1 MITMIEEIIKVELS
15 YQQRL
20 VTLTETLIIPGTT
33 KPNLININCIII
45 HCLEETLTKT
55 MSQGTQ
61 SGIAVRNYA
70 LCTSPTE

>member
-1 MITMIEEIIKVELS
+1 MIEEMIKVDLS

-20 VTLTETLIIPGTT
+20 VMLTETLIIPGTT
-33 KPNLININCIII
+33 KPNLININCIIT

-61 SGIAVRNYA
+61 VGIALRNYA
-70 LCTSPTE
+70 LRTSPTE

>member
-1 MITMIEEIIKVELS
+1 MIEEIIKVELS
-15 YQQRL
+15 YQKRL

-55 MSQGTQ
+55 TSQGTQ
-61 SGIAVRNYA
+61 FGIALRNYA
-70 LCTSPTE
+70 FCTSPTE

>member
-33 KPNLININCIII
+33 KPNLININFIII

-61 SGIAVRNYA
+61 FGIALRNYA